1 MLTKPKFNMLD
12 DLLNDSKGGSTSTGS
27 SASPLLDRET
37 FDGKTFV
44 RWFVH
49 TLVED
54 NYLKVLVS
62 KVCS

>member
-27 SASPLLDRET
+27 SASPLDRET